1 MALRMDNKLSR
12 PGGASRDDFDHGY
25 DHRCQRVETRPRGL
39 SSPLT
44 FVPGSLTPSA
54 VPPGF
59 SRSILAGNLRELTVA
74 EVGEFLRQHGLEK
87 YVDTFRKNG
96 VDGSLLVSMD
106 EAHMVELQ
114 MSRLH
119 ALKLCIEVGKRYKPP
134 LPI

>member
-1 MALRMDNKLSR
+1 MDSKPAR
-12 PGGASRDDFDHGY
+12 PGGASRDDFDLGD
-25 DHRCQRVETRPRGL
+25 DHRCHREEPRPRGL

-44 FVPGSLTPSA
+44 FVPGSLTPLG

-59 SRSILAGNLRELTVA
+59 SSSILAGNLREFTIA

-87 YVDTFRKNG
+87 YVDTFRTNG
-96 VDGSLLVSMD
+96 VDGALLVSMD
-106 EAHMVELQ
+106 EAHMLELQ

-119 ALKLCIEVGKRYKPP
+119 ALKLCIEVRKRYKPP